1 MATLFSYISEE
12 DDPFPEYREG
22 VVTDCGEDDYDQF
35 FMVHLG
41 LMDAPGGRFEP
52 NKPMTEKETSLIM
65 YRVMALAD
73 PDFVD
78 ASLSESSIL
87 EVLDDAGVFD
97 GTQNTYR
104 AAENLTNRLA
114 LVRLSRLFD
123 AIFE

>member
-1 MATLFSYISEE
+1 MTTLFYYVSEE
-12 DDPFPEYREG
+12 DDPFPDYREG

-52 NKPMTEKETSLIM
+52 NRPMTEIDTSLIM
-65 YRVMALAD
+65 YRIIALAD

-78 ASLSESSIL
+78 ASLSEASIL
-87 EVLDDAGVFD
+87 ELLEEIGVFD
-97 GTQNTYR
+97 GALNAYK
-104 AAENLTNRLA
+104 AAENLTNKLA